1 MKSQLVIESIFL
13 MNDKVSKW
21 YEDTK
26 NVDEMLDW
34 RPALKEWEK
43 SVSKLFSPG
52 SRILDIGCGL
62 GREAF
67 ALHDLGFEVVG
78 IDISKEVIS
87 RVKQLSADKGYKQ
100 FFDTVINSDRTI
112 LSGKELDIY
121 IPSIKTAIE
130 YDGYYHQ
137 RTRDRDQLKN
147 QLCLQNGITLI
158 RVLEPSLTSFPDC
171 ICLRRKDTT
180 SNNSLSEVINE
191 LLVLLKVENVTINID
206 EDELQIRS
214 LYVSRKE
221 QNSLLALYPQIA
233 EEWHPTKNGDLTPD

>member
-1 MKSQLVIESIFL
+1 

-87 RVKQLSADKGYKQ
+87 RVKQLSADKGYK
-100 FFDTVINSDRTI
+100 I
-112 LSGKELDIY
+112 LFS
-121 IPSIKTAIE
+121 E
-130 YDGYYHQ
+130 YDGEHL
-137 RTRDRDQLKN
+137 D
-147 QLCLQNGITLI
+147 
-158 RVLEPSLTSFPDC
+158 FPD
-171 ICLRRKDTT
+171 
-180 SNNSLSEVINE
+180 N
-191 LLVLLKVENVTINID
+191 
-206 EDELQIRS
+206 
-214 LYVSRKE
+214 
-221 QNSLLALYPQIA
+221 
-233 EEWHPTKNGDLTPD
+233 